1 LSERLQGRAVDA
13 PKVRSFY
20 EFLTKYAR
28 VKVPSGPDAGLYR
41 PYSFE
46 GREALEEPVRVLDEI
61 LGSETG
67 TPLKDAT
74 WVLAGGAQFGKTVL
88 ELNLA
93 AYVTSQL
100 WLNAG
105 VYLPDDELA
114 ASIVDVKFRPDV
126 LDQVEWLAQMTQV
139 GRLVNK
145 SGKAVNTKGAF
156 LVTDGQ
162 RKASGM
168 FRGLKKVP
176 TTFSQDVVIRDEEDD
191 IPRDK
196 AKFLSGRL
204 TASALRLQ
212 IIVGTQ
218 RIHGS
223 GQHKQWKNGSQ
234 GVRMLGPKEF
244 PTNTGKRDE
253 PNEHGHQRKETAHEL
268 ANTGKLPNENKKAAS
283 SLAPAGHETP
293 VPFNWICPEEHWPQV
308 CRCAVTGSPR
318 ADDPVLTYEG
328 DFKRAGSTEVVA
340 TYEPDGHYYLAHPTT
355 GEPLDLARV
364 RWAHRRP
371 ERIKLR
377 RWSFRVSQIGTGA
390 IDLGQIVAH
399 WERAVGDAEEMNSFC
414 CDRLAIPKSAAQ
426 SLTPSIL
433 ERSRT
438 IEAFDFRV
446 PVPGRGVFAGLDTG
460 DRCWFVAREVEPPF
474 KRIIRADVIAAG
486 DAVNR
491 ATQLCEAL
499 GVSVLFIDERPL
511 VYEARTIAMRLNKLE
526 GIEFPRITDWN
537 SYVSLPSGLS
547 WDGRVKRWSN
557 LRCALVRF
565 SKRQPGQ
572 GIEQSVFEFEEAGQ
586 KKFVPLIECNRM
598 ETIDRVVREF
608 LTPKENVI
616 EVVKVNGVNRVRETP
631 SMLLPRRLPGAP
643 AILET
648 LDNHLLT
655 GSQREK
661 DPKTGELGD
670 YVDKCDNHLL
680 LANAYSGLA
689 ENQGAMPSFTGG
701 AFHAARNGTKAGR
714 ALAHRRERACAG

>member
-1 LSERLQGRAVDA
+1 MSRIETINEKSALEALSERLQGRAVNA
-13 PKVRSFY
+13 PKVGSFY
-20 EFLTKYAR
+20 EFLTACAR

-41 PYSFE
+41 SYSFK
-46 GREALEEPVRVLDEI
+46 GRESLEEPVRVLDEI
-61 LGSETG
+61 LGSESG

-93 AYVTSQL
+93 GYVTSQL

-114 ASIVDVKFRPDV
+114 ASIVDAKFRPDV
-126 LDQVEWLAQMTQV
+126 LDQIEWLAQMTQV
-139 GRLVNK
+139 GRAVNK
-145 SGKAVNTKGAF
+145 SGKSVNTKGAF

-162 RKASGM
+162 RKAVGL

-176 TTFSQDVVIRDEEDD
+176 TSFSLDVVIRDEEDD

-218 RIHGS
+218 RVHGA
-223 GQHKQWKNGSQ
+223 GQHKQWENGSQ
-234 GVRMLGPKEF
+234 GVRYLGPKNSEF
-244 PTNTGKRDE
+244 RIQNAE
-253 PNEHGHQRKETAHEL
+253 
-268 ANTGKLPNENKKAAS
+268 
-283 SLAPAGHETP
+283 
-293 VPFNWICPEEHWPQV
+293 WICPEEHWPQV
-308 CRCAVTGSPR
+308 CRCAVSGSR
-318 ADDPVLTYEG
+318 RRDDPVLTYEG
-328 DFKRAGSTEVVA
+328 DFKRAGNTDVVA
-340 TYEPDGHYYLAHPTT
+340 TYEPDGNYYLAHPTT

-364 RWAHRRP
+364 RWVHRRP
-371 ERIKLR
+371 ERIRLR
-377 RWSFRVSQIGTGA
+377 RWSFRVSQIGTAA

-399 WERAVGDAEEMNSFC
+399 WERAVGDGEEMNSFC

-426 SLTPSIL
+426 SLTPAIL
-433 ERSRT
+433 ERAHAV
-438 IEAFDFRV
+438 EPFDFRV

-460 DRCWFVAREVEPPF
+460 DRCWFVAREVESAAV
-474 KRIIRADVIAAG
+474 KRIVRADVIASG
-486 DAVNR
+486 DVVSR
-491 ATQLCEAL
+491 VPQLCEAL
-499 GVSVLFIDERPL
+499 GVAVLFIDERPL
-511 VYEARTIAMRLNKLE
+511 VYEARTIALRLNGLE
-526 GIEFPRITDWN
+526 GIEFPKVPDWN
-537 SYVSLPSGLS
+537 AHVSLPGGLT
-547 WDGRVKRWSN
+547 WDGTQKRWRN

-572 GIEQSVFEFEEAGQ
+572 GIEQSVFEFDEAGQ
-586 KKFVPLIECNRM
+586 KKFVPLIACNRM

-616 EVVKVNGVNRVRETP
+616 EVVKVAGVNRVREAP
-631 SMLLPRRLPGAP
+631 SMLLPRRLPGSP

-661 DPKTGELGD
+661 DAKTGELGD

-689 ENQGAMPSFTGG
+689 ENQGATNRSAPFAYKPVDRS
-701 AFHAARNGTKAGR
+701 AAEGR
-714 ALAHRRERACAG
+714 FGRRKGVLV